1 MDIIACSGVGGIGG
15 PDVTREQRKLKEA
28 CDGVEG
34 LFLKMML
41 KEGMRSMLDNAEGHS
56 SAALGYA
63 LEQTAEE
70 VARNGD
76 TGIADSIYEQL
87 SANMKQPGVE

>member
-1 MDIIACSGVGGIGG
+1 MNMTPISEISPSALPENQS
-15 PDVTREQRKLKEA
+15 KLKEA

-34 LFLKMML
+34 LFMKMLL
-41 KEGMRSMLDNAEGHS
+41 KEGMQSMMDNAEGHTAS
-56 SAALGYA
+56 ALGYA

-70 VARNGD
+70 IARNGE

-87 SANMKQPGVE
+87 SANI